1 MSLVKRRKFRTFAL
15 LVCVITF
22 TTLLFSFTFRD
33 PSLYFFKYFRLSDSF
48 FSKGPC
54 SCQQCV
60 AELEGDPWFA
70 EHFNLSIHPLMT
82 RENSF
87 LSEETF
93 KWWQQWLQS
102 ERQPANFSEVVEEL
116 FQVIPDDVLY
126 VDASPERCRSCAV
139 VGNSGNLKRS
149 RYGGLIDACDFI
161 IRMNQAPTSGFEEDV
176 GTRTTHHVMYP
187 ESAIDLDNNTS
198 LVLIPFKT
206 LDLQWL
212 ISALTTGTITHT
224 YLPVRARIKA
234 NKDKVLIYNPTFFKY
249 VHESWLE
256 GHGRYP
262 STGFLSLLLA
272 LHICDEVSVFGFG
285 ADRYGN
291 WHHYW
296 ETNHLA
302 GAFRHTGVHD
312 GDYEYNVTLLLADK
326 HKIRMFT
333 GR

>member
-1 MSLVKRRKFRTFAL
+1 MAFNLHCGSTVYLNIELSLEKFRTFAL
-15 LVCVITF
+15 LLCVITF
-22 TTLLFSFTFRD
+22 TTLLFSYTFRD

-54 SCQQCV
+54 SCRQCV

-93 KWWQQWLQS
+93 KWWQWLQS

-116 FQVIPDDVLY
+116 FQVIPDGVLY

-187 ESAIDLDNNTS
+187 ESAIDLDNTTS

-206 LDLQWL
+206 LDLQWV
-212 ISALTTGTITHT
+212 ISALTTADFQIQ
-224 YLPVRARIKA
+224 
-234 NKDKVLIYNPTFFKY
+234 NNDFFVKISFY
-249 VHESWLE
+249 
-256 GHGRYP
+256 
-262 STGFLSLLLA
+262 
-272 LHICDEVSVFGFG
+272 GFG
-285 ADRYGN
+285 VQFLAN
-291 WHHYW
+291 WMVICPI
-296 ETNHLA
+296 
-302 GAFRHTGVHD
+302 FKKKMP
-312 GDYEYNVTLLLADK
+312 K
-326 HKIRMFT
+326 HV
-333 GR
+333 